1 MPELAAACGGCGAFG
16 VVRGRT
22 RGRME
27 SELST
32 SSREGAVRA
41 RVRSQGRT
49 AAATPSLSATLRQA
63 WLLAR
68 NDIRQ
73 ETREFELLATAG
85 FFTLVVLVMFGLSFS
100 ALNMHAQVLA
110 IPGMLWLSI
119 AFIGA
124 LTLTRIFDRER
135 ESDTLRAL
143 LVAPVDRLAIYL
155 SKALVTLGVLL
166 GCAALIVPGLVFLF
180 PAAAPLAERPLE
192 TIALVTAGALAY
204 AGIGTL
210 FAAGLATS
218 SGKNV
223 LLSVILYPLT
233 MPTLLWA
240 LVATRVLLEGQ
251 DSFLTYLGQL
261 AAVDVVVVVVAAWVF
276 EPVLV
281 GVGVRSK
288 GSSSSG
294 RSARAAARR
303 R

>member
-1 MPELAAACGGCGAFG
+1 MPEAAVLAAGA
-16 VVRGRT
+16 
-22 RGRME
+22 
-27 SELST
+27 LA
-32 SSREGAVRA
+32 AVRA
-41 RVRSQGRT
+41 TVHGRT
-49 AAATPSLSATLRQA
+49 AEQMGDDRTESLGITLRQA

-73 ETREFELLATAG
+73 EVRELELVMTAG

-100 ALNMHAQVLA
+100 ALSRSAQVLA
-110 IPGMLWLSI
+110 IPGMLWLSV

-155 SKALVTLGVLL
+155 SKAAVTLVVLL
-166 GCAALIVPGLVFLF
+166 GCAAIVVPGLVFLF
-180 PAAAPLAERPLE
+180 PAAAPLAERPGA
-192 TIALVTAGALAY
+192 TVGLVVAGSVAY
-204 AGIGTL
+204 AAIGTL

-240 LVATRVLLEGQ
+240 LVTTRVLLEGHEA
-251 DSFLTYLGQL
+251 FATYLGQL

-281 GVGVRSK
+281 GVGRR
-288 GSSSSG
+288 GG
-294 RSARAAARR
+294 RR
-303 R
+303 RRR

>member
-1 MPELAAACGGCGAFG
+1 
-16 VVRGRT
+16 
-22 RGRME
+22 
-27 SELST
+27 
-32 SSREGAVRA
+32 
-41 RVRSQGRT
+41 
-49 AAATPSLSATLRQA
+49 
-63 WLLAR
+63 LLAR

-73 ETREFELLATAG
+73 EAREFELVATAA

-100 ALNMHAQVLA
+100 ALNMNAQVLA

-155 SKALVTLGVLL
+155 SKAAVTLTVLL
-166 GCAALIVPGLVFLF
+166 GCAAIIVPGLVFLF
-180 PAAAPLAERPLE
+180 PAAAPLAERPLA
-192 TIALVTAGALAY
+192 TLALVVVGALAY

-251 DSFLTYLGQL
+251 DSFPTYLGQL
-261 AAVDVVVVVVAAWVF
+261 AAVDIVVVVVAAWVF

-288 GSSSSG
+288 SSEGG
-294 RSARAAARR
+294 RAARAAARR

>member
-1 MPELAAACGGCGAFG
+1 MA
-16 VVRGRT
+16 
-22 RGRME
+22 E
-27 SELST
+27 SVPST
-32 SSREGAVRA
+32 SPTGGAVRS
-41 RVRSQGRT
+41 RVRSRGR
-49 AAATPSLSATLRQA
+49 AVARGPSLGATMRQA

-73 ETREFELLATAG
+73 EARELELVATAS

-100 ALNMHAQVLA
+100 NLSLNAQVLA

-155 SKALVTLGVLL
+155 SKAVVTLLVLL
-166 GCAALIVPGLVFLF
+166 GCAAIIVPGLVFLF

-192 TIALVTAGALAY
+192 TFALVVVGILAY

-240 LVATRVLLEGQ
+240 LVATRVLIEGQ
-251 DSFLTYLGQL
+251 AEFPTYLGQL
-261 AAVDVVVVVVAAWVF
+261 AAVDVVVVIVAAWVF

-281 GVGVRSK
+281 GVGTRK
-288 GSSSSG
+288 KRPGSSG
-294 RSARAAARR
+294 RAARGARR
-303 R
+303 RR